1 MSSNENKLVP
11 KLRFPEFIDEM
22 WNRTTID
29 ETCEILNNL
38 RKPLTNNLRE
48 KGEYPYYGASGIIDY
63 VNDYIF
69 NERLLLIGEDGAKW
83 GAYEKTAFIA
93 EGKYWVNNHA
103 HVLKPI
109 GVVDTLLENYLVKLD
124 ISPFITGAAPPKLTL
139 GKLKSIPVPIPVT
152 RKEQQKIAACLSSLD
167 EVITAESQK
176 LELLK
181 EHKKGLLQNLF
192 PQEGETVPKLRF
204 PEFENSGEWE
214 EKILKE
220 VASFVNEKT
229 QLENLSI
236 NSYIS
241 TENLLPD
248 YAGVTLASKLPS
260 SGNFTKYRKG
270 DVLVSN
276 IRPYLKKVWFAEKNG
291 ACSNDVIVLRANP
304 LVSDKFLSLLLRN
317 DTFISYIMKSAEG
330 VKMPRGNK
338 DSIREYPIIFPK
350 DKSEQQKIAE
360 TLSSLDDLITAQ
372 SQRIEALKMHKKG
385 LLQGLFPNVNEG

>member
-1 MSSNENKLVP
+1 VNYMTTKFWLGGHCYKLDLKDGVQKLFLYQVLKFNENRIM
-11 KLRFPEFIDEM
+11 KLRVGSGLPNIQQKSL
-22 WNRTTID
+22 RKIKLQYTTI
-29 ETCEILNNL
+29 
-38 RKPLTNNLRE
+38 P
-48 KGEYPYYGASGIIDY
+48 
-63 VNDYIF
+63 
-69 NERLLLIGEDGAKW
+69 
-83 GAYEKTAFIA
+83 
-93 EGKYWVNNHA
+93 
-103 HVLKPI
+103 
-109 GVVDTLLENYLVKLD
+109 
-124 ISPFITGAAPPKLTL
+124 
-139 GKLKSIPVPIPVT
+139 
-152 RKEQQKIAACLSSLD
+152 EQQKIAACLSSLD

-204 PEFENSGEWE
+204 PEFKDDGEWE
-214 EKILKE
+214 ENILKE

-248 YAGVTLASKLPS
+248 YAGVTIASKLPS
-260 SGNFTKYRKG
+260 SGNFTKYQKG

-338 DSIREYPIIFPK
+338 DSIREYPIVFPK

-372 SQRIEALKMHKKG
+372 SQKIEALKMHKKG
-385 LLQGLFPNVNEG
+385 LLQGLFPEIKND